1 MPRTTTPK
9 ISLADMLDNVIDGL
23 AESVTSIYSYVPH
36 PKQKLFHCSTL
47 EEKLFIGGN
56 RSGKTVAN
64 VIECIWRITK
74 SHPWRPELNQIEGEI
89 RGRLVCVSFV
99 DGLEKIILPLFKKW
113 MPKKFLK
120 GRSWDKSYNKYLRTL
135 TLEDGSFIEF
145 MSYDQELEK
154 FAGTS
159 RHFVS
164 FDEEPPK
171 SVWEECLMRLIDTDG
186 DWWISMTPV
195 EGLTW
200 VFDLI
205 YQPWEEGN
213 RPETLVLQVSMD
225 DNPHLVQSAKEK
237 VLRNLSTDEDKEARK
252 EGSFLQ
258 IKGLVYKRFDPHV
271 HKRKEFKLDSSMR
284 IYTSLDTGWRHP
296 AAWLWH
302 AVERSG
308 HITTFHEIIE
318 SERTVESLSAEVK
331 DFEKTVLAPLG
342 LETYVR
348 TGDPAMLQVKE
359 HVGTSIIQ
367 EYAKHGIYIGV
378 EGVPKGPG
386 SVDIGVIKLEQ
397 YMTTIVHGR
406 PLWGYV
412 NTPEREAKFN
422 KGCPILEKQLK
433 NLRWEKFESKKLEYK
448 NAPKTTIHKL
458 DDDGPDSLR
467 YFVTLMDDLTPERVK
482 DLQRDPNLLP
492 SVPYYIPYDTQT
504 SSNSDY
510 QTYEGSIYSALEGG
524 Y

>member
-1 MPRTTTPK
+1 MPRAVTPK
-9 ISLADMLDNVIDGL
+9 ISLAEMLDNVVDGL

-36 PKQKLFHCSTL
+36 PKQKTFHCSTL

-74 SHPWRPELNQIEGEI
+74 SHPFRPELNEIEGEI

-113 MPKKFLK
+113 MPRKFLK
-120 GRSWDKSYNKYLRTL
+120 SRSWDKSYNKYLRTL

-164 FDEEPPK
+164 FDEEPPR
-171 SVWEECLMRLIDTDG
+171 SVWEECLLRLVDTDG

-200 VFDLI
+200 VFEI
-205 YQPWEEGN
+205 IFQPWEEGA
-213 RPETLVLQVSMD
+213 RPQTLVLIVSMD
-225 DNPHLVQSAKEK
+225 DNPHLTERGKNK
-237 VLRNLSTDEDKEARK
+237 ILNNIIDEADREARK
-252 EGSFLQ
+252 EGAFVQ
-258 IKGLVYKRFDPHV
+258 IKGRVYKNFDPHV
-271 HKRKEFKLDSSMR
+271 HKREGFKLDHTMR

-296 AAWLWH
+296 AAWTWH
-302 AVERSG
+302 AVERTG

-318 SERTVESLSAEVK
+318 SERTVESLAKEVK
-331 DFEKTVLAPLG
+331 DFEQQILRPLG
-342 LETYVR
+342 LEVYVR

-367 EYAKHGIYIGV
+367 EYAKHDIFIGV

-386 SVDIGVIKLEQ
+386 SVDIGVIKFEQ
-397 YMTTIVHGR
+397 YMTTIIHGR
-406 PLWGYV
+406 PLWGYTD
-412 NTPEREAKFN
+412 TPEFEDKFR
-422 KGCPILEKQLK
+422 KGCPKLAKQMK
-433 NLRWEKFESKKLEYK
+433 NLRWEKFESKKMEQK
-448 NAPKTTIHKL
+448 NAPKTTIHKV
-458 DDDGPDSLR
+458 DDDGPDSVR
-467 YFVTLMDDLTPERVK
+467 YLITLMDDLTPETLA

-492 SVPYYIPYDTQT
+492 SVPYYSPFDTQMNT
-504 SSNSDY
+504 TDDY
-510 QTYEGSIYSALEGG
+510 RTYEGSIYSGLEGG

>member
-1 MPRTTTPK
+1 MPRAITPQF
-9 ISLADMLDNVIDGL
+9 SLADMLDSVVDGL

-36 PKQKLFHCSTL
+36 EKQKIFHCSTL

-74 SHPWRPELNQIEGEI
+74 THPFRPELNDIEGEI

-135 TLEDGSFIEF
+135 TLEDGSYVEF

-164 FDEEPPK
+164 FDEEPPR
-171 SVWEECLMRLIDTDG
+171 SVWEECLLRLVDTDG

-200 VFDLI
+200 VFELI
-205 YQPWEEGN
+205 YQPWEEGQ

-225 DNPHLVQSAKEK
+225 DNPHLLAKAK
-237 VLRNLSTDEDKEARK
+237 SKILKNIADDSDREARK
-252 EGSFLQ
+252 EGSFVQ

-271 HKRKEFKLDSSMR
+271 HKRKDFRLQRGMR
-284 IYTSLDTGWRHP
+284 IFTSLDTGWRHP

-302 AVERSG
+302 AVEHSG

-318 SERTVESLSAEVK
+318 SERTVESLAAEVHA
-331 DFEKTVLAPLG
+331 FEKAILRPLG
-342 LETYVR
+342 IEVYVR
-348 TGDPAMLQVKE
+348 TGDPAMLQTKE
-359 HVGTSIIQ
+359 HTGTSIVG
-367 EYAKHGIYIGV
+367 EYAKHDIFIGV

-386 SVDIGVIKLEQ
+386 SVDIGVTKLEQ

-406 PLWGYV
+406 PLWGYT
-412 NTPEREAKFN
+412 NTPEKEAKFN
-422 KGCPILEKQLK
+422 KGCPILERQMK
-433 NLRWEKFESKKLEYK
+433 NLRWEKYDSKKLEQK
-448 NAPKTTIHKL
+448 KALKTTIDKKE
-458 DDDGPDSLR
+458 DDGPDSLR
-467 YFVTLMDDLTPERVK
+467 YFITLQDDLTPQRIA
-482 DLQRDPNLLP
+482 DLQRDPGLLP
-492 SVPYYIPYDTQT
+492 SVPYYEPFDRGAAQFSGNYVTH
-504 SSNSDY
+504 
-510 QTYEGSIYSALEGG
+510 EGSVYSGLEGV
-524 Y
+524 

>member
-1 MPRTTTPK
+1 
-9 ISLADMLDNVIDGL
+9 MLDNVVDGL

-36 PKQKLFHCSTL
+36 PKQCDFHKSYL
-47 EEKLFIGGN
+47 MEKLFIGGN

-74 SHPWRPELNQIEGEI
+74 THPYRPDLNEIDGEI

-113 MPKKFLK
+113 MPRKFLK
-120 GRSWDKSYNKYLRTL
+120 NRSWDKSYNKYLRTL

-159 RHFVS
+159 RHFCS
-164 FDEEPPK
+164 FDEEPPR
-171 SVWEECLMRLIDTDG
+171 SVWEECLLRLVDTDG

-205 YQPWEEGN
+205 YQPHQEGD
-213 RPETLVLQVSMD
+213 RPQTLVLEVSMD
-225 DNPHLVQSAKEK
+225 DNPHLKQSAKDK
-237 VLRNLSTDEDKEARK
+237 ILANIADEADREARK
-252 EGSFLQ
+252 EGSFVQ
-258 IKGLVYKRFDPHV
+258 IKGLVYKDFDPHV
-271 HKRKEFKLDSSMR
+271 HKREEFHLHPSMR

-302 AVERSG
+302 AVEPSG
-308 HITTFHEIIE
+308 HITTFHEIVE
-318 SERTVESLSAEVK
+318 SERTVESLAAEVK
-331 DFEKTVLAPLG
+331 AYEAATLGPLG
-342 LETYVR
+342 MEVYVR
-348 TGDPAMLQVKE
+348 TGDPAMLQTKE
-359 HVGTSIIQ
+359 HVGTSIVG

-386 SVDIGVIKLEQ
+386 SVDIGVTKLTQ
-397 YMTTIVHGR
+397 YMRNIIHGR
-406 PLWGYV
+406 PLWGY
-412 NTPEREAKFN
+412 TEECRT
-422 KGCPILEKQLK
+422 LEKQMK
-433 NLRWEKFESKKLEYK
+433 NMRWEKYDSKKLEQK
-448 NAPKTTIHKL
+448 KAPKTTIDKKN
-458 DDDGPDSLR
+458 DDAPDSLR
-467 YFVTLMDDLTPERVK
+467 YFITLMDDLTPQKLE
-482 DLQRDPNLLP
+482 DLRRDPNLLP
-492 SVPYYIPYDTQT
+492 SVPYYTPYDTQINT
-504 SSNSDY
+504 QSDY